1 MTFEEAQEYLNS
13 LGHEFLSMKLGLEAM
28 TGLLEELGSPHKGFL
43 KVQIAGTNGK
53 GSTCSFLESICIESG
68 IRTGVTTSPH
78 LVSIR
83 ERIRVDRDDISEAEF
98 GKCIFEVKEAAERL
112 IERKEMEHLP
122 TFFEHVVA
130 AAFLGFRNAG
140 VEVAVIET
148 GLGGR
153 LDATTAARSELIGI
167 TRVDLDHQEFLGDTI
182 AKIATEKA
190 AIISPGSSVVAGLQV
205 SDAESVIREMAESR
219 GASLLFAG
227 PDQLPDGIELGLLG
241 QHQFENAAVAVA
253 LARVIGD
260 KGFSRV
266 SESSI
271 VAGLEKARHPGR
283 LEFSEGF
290 LLDGAHNVSGAKV
303 LRSFLDQRQFNQR
316 VFIFG
321 AMKGK
326 DIKDMLLRLLDENS
340 FVLTVPVDSPRSWDS
355 ADLARVA
362 CEVIDP
368 SRVRCCASIDDALNS
383 LDEVKRGGWDSHRD
397 VACVTGSLYLIGEFK
412 SRMIAKDSV
421 SRSS

>member
-1 MTFEEAQEYLNS
+1 MTFEEAQKYLNS

-28 TGLLEELGSPHKGFL
+28 TGLLEELGSPHKEFL
-43 KVQIAGTNGK
+43 KIQIAGTNGK

-83 ERIRVDRDDISEAEF
+83 ERIRIDGDDISESEF
-98 GKCIFEVKEAAERL
+98 GRCISEVKEAAQRL
-112 IERKEMEHLP
+112 IERKAIEHLP

-130 AAFLGFRNAG
+130 AAFLSFRNAG

-153 LDATTAARSELIGI
+153 LDATTAAQSDLIGI

-190 AIISPGSSVVAGLQV
+190 AIISPGSSVVSGIQV
-205 SDAESVIREMAESR
+205 AEAESVIRKRAESQA
-219 GASLLFAG
+219 ASLLFAG
-227 PDQLPDGIELGLLG
+227 AEELPDVVELGLLG

-253 LARVIGD
+253 LARVIRD
-260 KGFSRV
+260 KGFSV
-266 SESSI
+266 SESTI
-271 VAGLEKARHPGR
+271 VAGLAKARHPGR

-303 LRSFLDQRQFNQR
+303 LKSFLDQRNFNR
-316 VFIFG
+316 RIFIFG

-326 DIKDMLLRLLDENS
+326 DIKDMLLRLMDENS
-340 FVLTVPVDSPRSWDS
+340 FVFTVPVDSPRAWES
-355 ADLARVA
+355 AELARVA
-362 CEVIDP
+362 GEVIDP
-368 SRVRCCASIDDALNS
+368 SRVRCCASIDEALNS
-383 LDEVKRGGWDSHRD
+383 LDSVKGEGWDSHLD
-397 VACVTGSLYLIGEFK
+397 VVCVTGSLYLIGEFK
-412 SRMIAKDSV
+412 SRMITKSSV
-421 SRSS
+421 